1 MGNIVFDT
9 GIIGGLRISEEGN
22 VITRIEFLPEV
33 SGPEKVAGS
42 EVVSGSEATFG
53 TEATSGTGGIP
64 GTEKND
70 FSPVLEKARTQ
81 LMEYLRGEREEF
93 TFPIRMKGTVFQE
106 DVWTT
111 LLDIPYGETCSY
123 RELAERIGNPKACR
137 AVGMANNRNH
147 LPIVIPCHRV
157 VGSDGRMIGYGG
169 GIWIKKKLLSIER
182 TRNLSKVF
190 VRE

>member
-1 MGNIVFDT
+1 MGSIEFDT
-9 GIIGGLRISEEGN
+9 GIIGRLRISEEGN
-22 VITRIEFLPEV
+22 AITRIEFLPEV
-33 SGPEKVAGS
+33 SGTEKVAGS
-42 EVVSGSEATFG
+42 EVVSGMEG
-53 TEATSGTGGIP
+53 ISGKEGISSA
-64 GTEKND
+64 EKND
-70 FSPVLEKARTQ
+70 FSPVLKKAKNQ
-81 LMEYLRGEREEF
+81 LMEYLQGEREEF

-169 GIWIKKKLLSIER
+169 GIGIKKKLLSIER
-182 TRNLSKVF
+182 TRSLSKVF

>member
-1 MGNIVFDT
+1 MGSIAFDT
-9 GIIGGLRISEEGN
+9 GIIGGLRIFEEGN
-22 VITRIEFLPEV
+22 AITRIEFLPGV
-33 SGPEKVAGS
+33 SGLENV
-42 EVVSGSEATFG
+42 SEADEISCQG
-53 TEATSGTGGIP
+53 ES
-64 GTEKND
+64 D
-70 FSPVLEKARTQ
+70 FSPVLEKARIQ
-81 LMEYLRGEREEF
+81 LMEYLHGEREEF
-93 TFPIRMKGTVFQE
+93 TFPIRMNGTVFQE
-106 DVWTT
+106 DVWTS

-182 TRNLSKVF
+182 THNLSKVF

>member
-1 MGNIVFDT
+1 MGSIVFDT
-9 GIIGGLRISEEGN
+9 GIIGGLRVSEEGN
-22 VITRIEFLPEV
+22 AITKIEFLPEA
-33 SGPEKVAGS
+33 SGTDKVLDSEKIFDPEKAS
-42 EVVSGSEATFG
+42 IPD
-53 TEATSGTGGIP
+53 GIP
-64 GTEKND
+64 CPEKNN
-70 FSPVLEKARTQ
+70 FSPVLEKARIQ

-93 TFPIRMKGTVFQE
+93 TFPIRMSGTVFQE

-157 VGSDGRMIGYGG
+157 VGSDGRMVGYGG
-169 GIWIKKKLLSIER
+169 GMWIKKKLLSIER
-182 TRNLSKVF
+182 THNLSKVF